1 VNGYSLLPAQR
12 EFLHVLDPTVTID
25 LCCYQGGY
33 GSGKSFIGSFLG
45 LELARKYQGSTGLV
59 GALTYP
65 MIRDTTL
72 ESYFEHLD
80 LLGMVEGV
88 HYTYLKAEAKLVFQ
102 CWGNSKILFKH
113 LDEPRKLKSL
123 NLAWFHLEEGSELEE
138 SAFLMALSRLR
149 QSGVKRYRGFIT
161 TNPQANKGW
170 IHKAFVENNSGPVV
184 LTDPYTGEETRIN
197 YRRVIAPSTEN
208 TNLTQAYLESMK
220 HAYDEEYY
228 RINVLGQDGDYT
240 AGLVCYSWSFANI
253 EETLYNEGQ
262 RLYLSCD
269 FNVDPMC
276 WVVAHRYNNEY
287 HFIDELCIE
296 NSNIIQACE
305 QFAIKYGK
313 HKAGII
319 ITGDASGKNR
329 TDAGQ
334 SPQDTRFK
342 ILQRELSTLGIT
354 NFATDLRTANPNV
367 DSRILSWN
375 SIVCNSQGVR
385 RVKVDPK
392 CKWVIYNMENLKY
405 VNGTSVVQVPTP
417 HQIAKDNSLKFL
429 GHIFD
434 AASYLVERYD
444 PASRIQLVQNRTPK
458 MSVSRSGA
466 TSYS

>member
-1 VNGYSLLPAQR
+1 
-12 EFLHVLDPTVTID
+12 
-25 LCCYQGGY
+25 
-33 GSGKSFIGSFLG
+33 
-45 LELARKYQGSTGLV
+45 
-59 GALTYP
+59 
-65 MIRDTTL
+65 
-72 ESYFEHLD
+72 
-80 LLGMVEGV
+80 
-88 HYTYLKAEAKLVFQ
+88 
-102 CWGNSKILFKH
+102 
-113 LDEPRKLKSL
+113 
-123 NLAWFHLEEGSELEE
+123 
-138 SAFLMALSRLR
+138 
-149 QSGVKRYRGFIT
+149 
-161 TNPQANKGW
+161 
-170 IHKAFVENNSGPVV
+170 
-184 LTDPYTGEETRIN
+184 
-197 YRRVIAPSTEN
+197 
-208 TNLTQAYLESMK
+208 
-220 HAYDEEYY
+220 
-228 RINVLGQDGDYT
+228 
-240 AGLVCYSWSFANI
+240 
-253 EETLYNEGQ
+253 
-262 RLYLSCD
+262 
-269 FNVDPMC
+269 
-276 WVVAHRYNNEY
+276 VAHRYNNEY